1 MPSTALA
8 DGLVSLQRETA
19 YRGCHVPYMQQGASG
34 SAFPPEVF
42 CQRVPTKQGNNRPRP
57 FLGWAC
63 QSLWPSQ
70 LDDVYNGSLLLLTLR
85 TQPSAY
91 PDAISG
97 VTPAPSRELASRE
110 GATLSER
117 FAPGNYFPRTAP
129 WLPVAEDRVGWLP
142 LEKSSQGGPPNTT
155 SDTANN
161 CLYGLRRAMFT
172 RH

>member
-1 MPSTALA
+1 MATTRKSAPFRVGAIFPSPIPAITAGRSLA
-8 DGLVSLQRETA
+8 PRSCARYAFGCPCGPPSFRSTGNSISGLPRSVHATGCFGFCLSAGGALSACSHQAGKQPTSSRLGRA
-19 YRGCHVPYMQQGASG
+19 Y
-34 SAFPPEVF
+34 
-42 CQRVPTKQGNNRPRP
+42 
-57 FLGWAC
+57 

-70 LDDVYNGSLLLLTLR
+70 LDDVYNGSLLSLTLH

-129 WLPVAEDRVGWLP
+129 LATGR
-142 LEKSSQGGPPNTT
+142 
-155 SDTANN
+155 
-161 CLYGLRRAMFT
+161 
-172 RH
+172 